1 VLPQHYGVKMP
12 RPKIVIRLIVAA
24 LAAVAAFP
32 AASQVVVTD
41 AWVRGMVAGQT
52 TTGAFMQLKSATDT
66 TLIGVA
72 SPAAGIVEIHATK
85 NEGGMMKMNAVDR
98 VPLPAGRIVELKAGG
113 SHVMMMNVRQPL
125 KEGDTV
131 PITLTFEDQAGR
143 KSTQVV
149 TARVRGLTTPGGA
162 TQPRSAQ
169 PHPKVGAATTPAR
182 LTLRGNPV
190 KLA

>member
-1 VLPQHYGVKMP
+1 MP
-12 RPKIVIRLIVAA
+12 RPKIVIHLSVAA
-24 LAAVAAFP
+24 LAVFAACP

-52 TTGAFMQLKSATDT
+52 TTGAFMQLKSAIDT

-85 NEGGMMKMNAVDR
+85 MEGGMMKMNAVDR

-131 PITLTFEDQAGR
+131 PITLTFEDKAGR

-149 TARVRGLTTPGGA
+149 TARVRGLTTPGVPV
-162 TQPRSAQ
+162 QPRSSQ
-169 PHPKVGAATTPAR
+169 PHQKVGAEHNAPR
-182 LTLRGNPV
+182 LTPRSIPV